1 MTPPRPSPVTCLIPF
16 ITYGFVPAIQ
26 NERAL
31 AFVGI
36 QLILCRYK
44 SCSYNCTS
52 SLVKPEI
59 IYRIIK
65 YMISGKAHALA
76 EIIYRSLVPSLYPVR
91 YRLGM
96 MLRTYR
102 GCAKVVTSFELQN
115 TPIGGGHKLLYD

>member
-1 MTPPRPSPVTCLIPF
+1 MGDLTFIKSNAPLLGSNNWSNDPSSTQSRYMF
-16 ITYGFVPAIQ
+16 DTYGFVPAIQ

-52 SLVKPEI
+52 SLVK
-59 IYRIIK
+59 R
-65 YMISGKAHALA
+65 MF
-76 EIIYRSLVPSLYPVR
+76 LYPVR

-102 GCAKVVTSFELQN
+102 ECAKVVTSFELQN

>member
-52 SLVKPEI
+52 SLVLK
-59 IYRIIK
+59 R
-65 YMISGKAHALA
+65 MFLF
-76 EIIYRSLVPSLYPVR
+76 PVR

-102 GCAKVVTSFELQN
+102 ECAKVVTSFELQN
-115 TPIGGGHKLLYD
+115 TPIGGGHKLLYDYN

>member
-36 QLILCRYK
+36 PLILCRYK

-52 SLVKPEI
+52 SLVKH
-59 IYRIIK
+59 
-65 YMISGKAHALA
+65 MFLF
-76 EIIYRSLVPSLYPVR
+76 PVR

-102 GCAKVVTSFELQN
+102 ECAKVVTSFELQN

>member
-1 MTPPRPSPVTCLIPF
+1 M
-16 ITYGFVPAIQ
+16 TYGFVPAIH

-44 SCSYNCTS
+44 SCYNCTS
-52 SLVKPEI
+52 SLVLK
-59 IYRIIK
+59 R
-65 YMISGKAHALA
+65 MFLF
-76 EIIYRSLVPSLYPVR
+76 PVR

-102 GCAKVVTSFELQN
+102 EYAKVVTSFELQN

>member
-26 NERAL
+26 NERAF

-44 SCSYNCTS
+44 SCSYNSTTS
-52 SLVKPEI
+52 SLVLK
-59 IYRIIK
+59 R
-65 YMISGKAHALA
+65 MHVLVSG
-76 EIIYRSLVPSLYPVR
+76 EVQ
-91 YRLGM
+91 LGM

-102 GCAKVVTSFELQN
+102 ECAKVVTSFEL
-115 TPIGGGHKLLYD
+115 PIGGGHN

>member
-1 MTPPRPSPVTCLIPF
+1 MPHCWGLITGQMTPPRPSPVTCLIPF

-52 SLVKPEI
+52 SLVK
-59 IYRIIK
+59 R
-65 YMISGKAHALA
+65 MF
-76 EIIYRSLVPSLYPVR
+76 LYPVR

-102 GCAKVVTSFELQN
+102 ECAKVVTSFELQN

>member
-16 ITYGFVPAIQ
+16 ITYGFVPSIQ

-52 SLVKPEI
+52 SLVKH
-59 IYRIIK
+59 
-65 YMISGKAHALA
+65 MFLF
-76 EIIYRSLVPSLYPVR
+76 PVR

-96 MLRTYR
+96 MLQGRIQDYPKGGVETR
-102 GCAKVVTSFELQN
+102 DTKS
-115 TPIGGGHKLLYD
+115 GGGGGGGCCPL

>member
-44 SCSYNCTS
+44 SCSYNFTS
-52 SLVKPEI
+52 SSVK
-59 IYRIIK
+59 R
-65 YMISGKAHALA
+65 MF
-76 EIIYRSLVPSLYPVR
+76 LYPVR

-102 GCAKVVTSFELQN
+102 ECAKVVTSFELQN